1 VSARKQVERLA
12 QVIAERQAALGHHR
26 ALLVAVSGI
35 DGSGK
40 STLAPQLAAEIE
52 ALGLHAVTLTI
63 DPWHTPASVRF
74 SQEDPGEHF
83 YRHAFRWSEMFDQLI
98 EPLKRNR
105 RVHLIAKVTR
115 QPENDRVLRAYEFEN
130 VDVIVLEGIFLFKR
144 ELLHRYDVRCWVEC
158 SFETALARALR
169 RNQEGLPPERLR
181 QDYHNIYFAAQRAHF
196 KRDLPH
202 LTAEFLIDNDA
213 ADAPPASSP
222 ARGVAPVPLAEMEK
236 ADCCD

>member
-1 VSARKQVERLA
+1 VSAREQLERLA
-12 QVIAERQAALGHHR
+12 KIMAQRQAALGKHR

-40 STLAPQLAAEIE
+40 STVAPQLAAGIE

-63 DPWHTPASVRF
+63 DPWHTPTFVRF
-74 SQEDPGEHF
+74 SKEDPGEHF
-83 YRHAFRWSEMFDQLI
+83 YRHAFRWSEMFDHLI
-98 EPLKRNR
+98 EPLQRNR
-105 RVHLIAKVTR
+105 RVHLTAEVTR
-115 QPENDRVLRAYEFEN
+115 LPENDRIQHTYAFEN
-130 VDVIVLEGIFLFKR
+130 VDVVVLEGIFLFKR

-169 RNQEGLPPERLR
+169 RNQEGLSPEEIRR
-181 QDYHNIYFAAQRAHF
+181 DYDKIYFAAQRVHF
-196 KRDLPH
+196 RRDLPH

-222 ARGVAPVPLAEMEK
+222 ARGVAPVPLPEPEK
-236 ADCCD
+236 ADCCG